1 MICRLVLF
9 TCATLA
15 AAATP
20 AFAQHWGHERTPSE
34 GACFYKDADF
44 HGDYFCVA
52 AGNGLTSIP
61 SGLND
66 QISSIRMYGRTEVL
80 VYRDRNYDGRSSRF
94 TREVRNLKDENWN
107 DSISSLQV
115 RPSTA
120 VSSRDAERVVQRAYQ
135 DLLGR
140 NPDTDGMRI
149 YRSHIIDDG
158 WSETKVRDSLRD
170 SPEYREKMTMTY
182 PKAQEVVRQAYLS
195 VLKRE
200 PDAGAAGYV
209 DKVLRSH
216 WTQADVER
224 ELRKSPEYRKRD

>member
-1 MICRLVLF
+1 MMCRLVLF

-15 AAATP
+15 AASTP
-20 AFAQHWGHERTPSE
+20 AVAQHWGHERTPRE

-44 HGDYFCVA
+44 RGDYFCVA
-52 AGNGLTSIP
+52 AGDGLTSIP

-66 QISSIRMYGRTEVL
+66 QISSIRIYGHTEVM

-94 TREVRNLKDENWN
+94 THEISNLKNENWN
-107 DSISSLQV
+107 DTISSIQV
-115 RPSTA
+115 RPSSV
-120 VSSRDAERVVQRAYQ
+120 VSSRDAERIVQRAYQ
-135 DLLGR
+135 DVLGR
-140 NPDTDGMRI
+140 NPDPDGMRI
-149 YRSHIIDDG
+149 YRSHMVDDG
-158 WSETKVRDSLRD
+158 WSEAKVRESLHD

-200 PDAGAAGYV
+200 PDPGAAGYV